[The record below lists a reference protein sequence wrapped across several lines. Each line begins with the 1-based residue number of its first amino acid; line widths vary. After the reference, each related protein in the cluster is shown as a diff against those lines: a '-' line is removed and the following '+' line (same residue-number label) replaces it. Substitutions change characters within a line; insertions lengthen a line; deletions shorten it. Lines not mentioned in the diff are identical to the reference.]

1 MECHL
6 GSYRPRCRD
15 LTLESFT
22 RGLASKDADEV
33 AQPIVVAT
41 IGAASL
47 CSVSSLASIALP
59 SRPNHN
65 AAAPCAK
72 LISALG

>member
-1 MECHL
+1 MQCHL
-6 GSYRPRCRD
+6 GWCLSLRSD
-15 LTLESFT
+15 FTLEPFA
-22 RGLASKDADEV
+22 RGLASEDADEI

-41 IGAASL
+41 MGDASL
-47 CSVSSLASIALP
+47 CSVSSVAPIALP